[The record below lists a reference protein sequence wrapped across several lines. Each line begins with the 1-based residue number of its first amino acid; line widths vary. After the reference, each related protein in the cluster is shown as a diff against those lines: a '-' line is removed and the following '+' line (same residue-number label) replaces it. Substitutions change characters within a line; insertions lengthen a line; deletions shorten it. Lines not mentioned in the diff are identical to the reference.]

1 MAEISPEYLES
12 LAKFYSNSSFFPFL
26 LLDKTW
32 LYLINWI
39 HANMISKKKLS
50 MESIS
55 HLRRGSDWYCP
66 SIVHL
71 LLSFLLYFIY
81 NTTTAT
87 ATTTTSRC
95 ATTCITTNIT
105 ATTCACTTTL
115 REIGVWS
122 RSGQT
127 YVFKTGSDS
136 LTAKRSSTGASVTG
150 SREWPL

>member
-1 MAEISPEYLES
+1 MCYSMLCVWRWHAIMMAEISPEYLES

-50 MESIS
+50 MES
-55 HLRRGSDWYCP
+55 HLRWGSDWYCP

-81 NTTTAT
+81 NNTTAT

-95 ATTCITTNIT
+95 ATYTTTIT
-105 ATTCACTTTL
+105 ATTYTTTM
-115 REIGVWS
+115 REIGV
-122 RSGQT
+122 RSPVGT
-127 YVFKTGSDS
+127 D
-136 LTAKRSSTGASVTG
+136 LR
-150 SREWPL
+150 P